1 MQKTPK
7 GLRLHIAIFGR
18 RNVGK
23 SSILNAITRQE
34 VAIVSEIAGTT
45 TDPVEKPME
54 LLPVGPV
61 LFIDTAGL
69 DDVGA
74 LGRLRITKT
83 YKVFERADIILL
95 VTEAN
100 KWTEYEEEIL
110 EEARRRK
117 IPILVIIN
125 KIDLSKPGKDFK
137 ERLNREKVPAIETSA
152 LNCDWETTVKLKNE
166 LIKLLPKDFL
176 NPIPLVADLINEG
189 DLVILVIPID
199 KEAPRGRLILP
210 QQQTIREILDKKAS
224 CLVVN
229 ERNLSD
235 AIHNLKQKPR
245 IVITDSQVF
254 EEVFVQV
261 PDDILVTS
269 FSILFARAKGDLE
282 ELVKGAQALD
292 NLKPADKILIAEA
305 CTHHPIGEDIGRIK
319 IPRWINQRIG
329 GEIDFDVF
337 SGHNFPE
344 DIKRYKLIIH
354 CGACMLNRKEML
366 ARILRCREKGVAITN
381 YGVVIAYLHNAMD
394 RVVQP
399 FNLFQRSGSSIVT
412 TTPRC

>member
-34 VAIVSEIAGTT
+34 VAIVSSIAGTT

-54 LLPVGPV
+54 LLPIGPV

-100 KWTEYEEEIL
+100 KWTEYEEKIL
-110 EEARRRK
+110 EEARKRK
-117 IPILVIIN
+117 TPILVIIN
-125 KIDLSKPGKDFK
+125 KIDLSKAGKDFK

-152 LNCDWETTVKLKNE
+152 LNCGWETTVKLKNE

-199 KEAPRGRLILP
+199 KEAPKGRLILP

-229 ERNLSD
+229 ERNLAD
-235 AIHNLKQKPR
+235 AIHNLKQKPK
-245 IVITDSQVF
+245 IIITDSQVF

-366 ARILRCREKGVAITN
+366 TRILRCREKGVAITN

-394 RVVQP
+394 RVLQP
-399 FNLFQRSGSSIVT
+399 FNLFQRSGSSAVT

>member
-34 VAIVSEIAGTT
+34 VAIVSSIAGTT

-54 LLPVGPV
+54 LSPLGPV

-69 DDVGA
+69 DDVGV
-74 LGRLRITKT
+74 LGKLRTSKT
-83 YKVFERADIILL
+83 YKVFTRADIVLL

-110 EEARRRK
+110 EEAGKRK
-117 IPILVIIN
+117 TPILVIIN
-125 KIDLSKPGKDFK
+125 KIDLFKPGQDFK
-137 ERLNREKVPAIETSA
+137 ERLNREKVPAIETCA
-152 LNCDWETTVKLKNE
+152 LNHDWETTVKLKNE

-176 NPIPLVADLINEG
+176 NPIPIVADLINEG

-199 KEAPRGRLILP
+199 KEAPKGRLILP

-229 ERNLSD
+229 ERNLSNS
-235 AIHNLKQKPR
+235 IHNLKQKPK

-254 EEVFVQV
+254 EEVFEQV

-269 FSILFARAKGDLE
+269 FSILFARAKGDLK
-282 ELVKGAQALD
+282 ELVNGARNLGD
-292 NLKPADKILIAEA
+292 LKPEEKILIAEA

-329 GEIDFDVF
+329 GKINFDVF
-337 SGHNFPE
+337 SGHNFPK

-366 ARILRCREKGVAITN
+366 SRILECKEKGIAVTN
-381 YGVVIAYLHNAMD
+381 YGVAIAYLHGAID
-394 RVVQP
+394 RALQP
-399 FNLFQRSGSSIVT
+399 FNLFHRPGLQA
-412 TTPRC
+412 